1 MCPVSALRVMAG
13 VKMPN
18 SYPQGLS
25 TRCINLW
32 RTRRRYAQVIHILTG
47 NLTTTLASTL
57 AGEPLR
63 RIARK
68 RSLVL
73 VAGLLLFTNMPTA
86 KAVSTARDINSY
98 KLYAHMKVLDA
109 KEYRCLELLWHN
121 ESRWNP
127 KADNPKSTAWGIPQ
141 LLKYKE
147 KDPYKQIDRG
157 LKYIEHR
164 YKTTCKA
171 WLHHKKTGHY

>member
-1 MCPVSALRVMAG
+1 MA
-13 VKMPN
+13 N
-18 SYPQGLS
+18 IYPQKLS
-25 TRCINLW
+25 TGVNILW
-32 RTRRRYAQVIHILTG
+32 MTRRRYARVIHILAS
-47 NLTTTLASTL
+47 NLTNTLASIL

-86 KAVSTARDINSY
+86 QAISTARDINSY

-109 KEYRCLELLWHN
+109 KEYRCLEILWHK

-127 KADNPKSTAWGIPQ
+127 RADNPKSSAWGIPQ
-141 LLKYKE
+141 ILKYKE

-164 YKTTCKA
+164 HSTPCKA
-171 WLHHKKTGHY
+171 LRFHRSTGHY